1 VIVINEY
8 ETALVD
14 KATIVNLHFVAFLA
28 SSLTPFLKLFQT
40 SEPLIHVLY
49 EKVNELVRTLMLLF
63 LKVDTVGAKEGSAL
77 MAVKYDDDANW
88 LQLKSVSL
96 GAGTIAALSAIVN
109 EEEKK
114 KICQSFRSCLIA
126 TVSYIQRRLPLSN
139 PVIRDMQ
146 CLHPMMRKSEQGKA
160 AINRLCIYLTKV
172 TKNDSFIDQVNAE

>member
-1 VIVINEY
+1 MFC
-8 ETALVD
+8 T
-14 KATIVNLHFVAFLA
+14 
-28 SSLTPFLKLFQT
+28 
-40 SEPLIHVLY
+40 
-49 EKVNELVRTLMLLF
+49 
-63 LKVDTVGAKEGSAL
+63 
-77 MAVKYDDDANW
+77 AVKYDDDANW

-114 KICQSFRSCLIA
+114 KICQSLRSCLIA

-146 CLHPMMRKSEQGKA
+146 CLHPMMRKSERGKA